1 MGRGRFIVLEGAEG
15 AGKTS
20 SLETVRAALENRG
33 RRVVHTREPGGT
45 SLGERIRE
53 LLVRPRGEPADACAE
68 TLLLFAA
75 RAQHVAAVIAPA
87 LARGDW
93 VLCDRFTDSTF
104 AYQAGGGGVDAN
116 VVRQLADI
124 VHPRCWPDLT
134 LYLDVPPAVG
144 LARAT
149 RASAADR
156 FEREPLSFHERVRAT
171 YRARAEADPRTVT
184 IDASQPSQQVRRE
197 LITAV
202 HRFVATQDEP
212 AATPIQACEP

>member
-1 MGRGRFIVLEGAEG
+1 MERGRFIVLEGAEG

-20 SLETVRAALENRG
+20 SLETVRAALSECG

-45 SLGERIRE
+45 QLGERIRE
-53 LLVRPRGEPADACAE
+53 LLVRPCDEPVNACAE

-93 VLCDRFTDSTF
+93 VLCDRFTGSTF
-104 AYQAGGGGVDAN
+104 AYQCGGRGVDAN

-144 LARAT
+144 LARAART
-149 RASAADR
+149 RAADR
-156 FEREPLSFHERVRAT
+156 FERESLPFHERVRAA
-171 YRARAEADPRTVT
+171 YRARAEADPRTVI
-184 IDASQPSQQVRRE
+184 IDARESPQRVRAHLASALR
-197 LITAV
+197 
-202 HRFVATQDEP
+202 RFVAAQAEPGAASTQGRP
-212 AATPIQACEP
+212 P

>member
-20 SLETVRAALENRG
+20 SLETVRDALERCG

-45 SLGERIRE
+45 PLGERVRE
-53 LLVRPRGEPADACAE
+53 LLVRSCGEPADARAE

-75 RAQHVAAVIAPA
+75 RAQNVAAVIAPA

-104 AYQAGGGGVDAN
+104 AYQTGGGGVDAG

-134 LYLDVPPAVG
+134 LYLDVPVALG

-149 RASAADR
+149 RASAPDR
-156 FEREPLSFHERVRAT
+156 FEREPPPFHERVRAA

-184 IDASQPSQQVRRE
+184 IDASQPARQVRRE
-197 LITAV
+197 LTAAV
-202 HRFVATQDEP
+202 RRFVAAQAEPVVPPTQGREP
-212 AATPIQACEP
+212 

>member
-1 MGRGRFIVLEGAEG
+1 MARGRFIVLEGAEG

-20 SLETVRAALENRG
+20 SLETVRDTLERCG

-45 SLGERIRE
+45 PLGERVRE
-53 LLVRPRGEPADACAE
+53 LLVRPDDEPADACAE

-75 RAQHVAAVIAPA
+75 RAQNVAAVIAPA

-104 AYQAGGGGVDAN
+104 AYQTGGGDVDAS

-134 LYLDVPPAVG
+134 LYLDVPVALG

-156 FEREPLSFHERVRAT
+156 FEREPLSFHERVRAA

-184 IDASQPSQQVRRE
+184 IDASQPPQQVRRE
-197 LITAV
+197 LTTAV
-202 HRFVATQDEP
+202 RQFVAAQTKP
-212 AATPIQACEP
+212 AATPTPRREP